1 MKFMT
6 TSQTTFA
13 AFGILAGASVAASA
27 CPFQKNN
34 VTAAAPPPATQE
46 EVVVAPATTVD
57 PVLLAD
63 ARAALVPVAP
73 REESVEATIAD

>member
-6 TSQTTFA
+6 TSLTTFA
-13 AFGILAGASVAASA
+13 AFGILAGASFAASA
-27 CPFQKNN
+27 CPFQKNS

-46 EVVVAPATTVD
+46 EVVAPATTVD

-73 REESVEATIAD
+73 REESSEAVAID

>member
-1 MKFMT
+1 MKLMT
-6 TSQTTFA
+6 TSVTTLA
-13 AFGILAGASVAASA
+13 AFGILAAASMTASA

-34 VTAAAPPPATQE
+34 VTAAATPPATQE
-46 EVVVAPATTVD
+46 DIAAPATSVD

-73 REESVEATIAD
+73 REEPATEASQ

>member
-6 TSQTTFA
+6 TSLTTLA
-13 AFGILAGASVAASA
+13 AVGILAAASTVASA

-46 EVVVAPATTVD
+46 DVAAPATIVD

-73 REESVEATIAD
+73 REQPVAETSQ

>member
-6 TSQTTFA
+6 TSLTTLA
-13 AFGILAGASVAASA
+13 AVGMFVAAGSVASA

-46 EVVVAPATTVD
+46 DVAAPATTVD

-63 ARAALVPVAP
+63 ARAALAPVAP
-73 REESVEATIAD
+73 REDSVAETSQ